1 MIVKSLISERVSVST
16 MSDYNGYNDGYNYN
30 GYDNGGYTYHTEN
43 AGLLDAKTY
52 NMAIT
57 ACLFW
62 GFLVNFVIC
71 RYFTG
76 FFYNM
81 NPFIFLIGY
90 FVCAFAGI
98 HIVRKSDAALPAFLG
113 YNLMALPIGGVLSVF
128 LVGYSTTVVQYA
140 FLATALVTLIMGIM
154 SYVYPQAFLSMGRA
168 LGISLI
174 SVIVVELI
182 MTLIF
187 RTSITL
193 IDYVVAL
200 IFALYI
206 GYDLAK
212 SQRKA
217 FTYVNAIGCA
227 AELYLDII
235 NLFMRIVSIM
245 GRNSRRS

>member
-1 MIVKSLISERVSVST
+1 MQSYISGRVSVNQ
-16 MSDYNGYNDGYNYN
+16 MSDFDSSQNGYSYGEYN
-30 GYDNGGYTYHTEN
+30 NGGYTYHAEDT
-43 AGLLDAKTY
+43 GLLDARTY
-52 NMAIT
+52 NLAMT

-71 RYFTG
+71 RFFTD

-81 NPFIFLIGY
+81 NPFVFLIGY

-98 HIVRKSDAALPAFLG
+98 RIVKKADKALPAFLG
-113 YNLMALPIGGVLSVF
+113 YNLLALPIGGVLSVF

-140 FLATALVTLIMGIM
+140 FLATALVTLIMGVM
-154 SYVYPQAFLSMGRA
+154 SYIYPQAFLSMGKA

-174 SVIVVELI
+174 AVIIVELI

-187 RTSITL
+187 RSSITV

-200 IFALYI
+200 IFSLYI
-206 GYDLAK
+206 GYDLAR

-217 FTYVNAIGCA
+217 FTYVNAIDCA

-245 GRNSRRS
+245 GRSSRD

>member
-1 MIVKSLISERVSVST
+1 
-16 MSDYNGYNDGYNYN
+16 MSDYNSYNDGFNYN
-30 GYDNGGYTYHTEN
+30 SYDRGGYTYDAGET
-43 AGLLDAKTY
+43 GLLDAKTY

-62 GFLVNFVIC
+62 GFLVNFIIC
-71 RYFTG
+71 RYFTE
-76 FFYNM
+76 FFYTM

-98 HIVRKSDAALPAFLG
+98 GIVKKAKTALPAFLG
-113 YNLMALPIGGVLSVF
+113 YNLLALPVGGVLSVF

-140 FLATALVTLIMGIM
+140 FLATALVTLIMGVM
-154 SYVYPQAFLSMGRA
+154 SFLYPQSFLSMGRT
-168 LGISLI
+168 LCISLI
-174 SVIVVELI
+174 AVIVVELI

-187 RTSITL
+187 RSSITI
-193 IDYVVAL
+193 IDYIVAL
-200 IFALYI
+200 IFALFI

-245 GRNSRRS
+245 GRNSRRN

>member
-1 MIVKSLISERVSVST
+1 MNT
-16 MSDYNGYNDGYNYN
+16 MSDFNSYDYNGYDG
-30 GYDNGGYTYHTEN
+30 GGYTYRAEDT
-43 AGLLDAKTY
+43 GLLDAKTY

-62 GFLVNFVIC
+62 GFLVNFIIC
-71 RYFTG
+71 RYFTD

-81 NPFIFLIGY
+81 NPFLFLIGY

-98 HIVRKSDAALPAFLG
+98 HIVKKSDTALPAFLG
-113 YNLMALPIGGVLSVF
+113 YNLMALPVGGVLSVF
-128 LVGYSTTVVQYA
+128 LVGYSTTIVQFA
-140 FLATALVTLIMGIM
+140 FLATALVTLIMGVM
-154 SYVYPQAFLSMGRA
+154 SYIYPQAFLSMGKA

-174 SVIVVELI
+174 SVIVVELL

-187 RTSITL
+187 RSYMGL
-193 IDYVVAL
+193 IDYIVAL

-206 GYDLAK
+206 GYDLAR

-235 NLFMRIVSIM
+235 NLFMRIVSIL
-245 GRNSRRS
+245 GRNSRRN